1 MSPDGQTL
9 VEVFAHHGRVRTG
22 QSHKLAKDILKL
34 VWLRMQRPQARIVI
48 AIADLDVERYLSRP
62 TAWLTEAIKD
72 LRVDI
77 VRIDLD
83 EVTAAAIR
91 AAQIA
96 QER

>member
-1 MSPDGQTL
+1 
-9 VEVFAHHGRVRTG
+9 
-22 QSHKLAKDILKL
+22 
-34 VWLRMQRPQARIVI
+34 MQRPQARIVI